1 MKWSPSE
8 EMVASG
14 GNDNRVLVSSMKMPH
29 QPQCVFKDHIA
40 AVKALAWSPHQSNV
54 LASGGGTT
62 DK

>member
-1 MKWSPSE
+1 
-8 EMVASG
+8 MVASG